1 MKGCEDCSATIHT
14 GLGKELSGPDLEE
27 FLAHLTGCETCR
39 AEFEAEE
46 RLSSLLQR
54 SRPLYTAPDAL
65 RARIMQAAE
74 SLHAPVSLRKRL
86 MSVFSRPRNSAPRR
100 PSNRPALVAA
110 AILVA
115 TAGSLVVPGIVR
127 QSSAN
132 SYIEA
137 AIAAHRGLVDGS
149 LPLEVQSGSPSEV
162 TAWFAGRVPFN
173 FRLPSSHEQPEADQ
187 VYRLI
192 GGRLVNYKGG
202 YVALVAYQMQQQKI
216 SLLVSSSSSAVA
228 AGGEE
233 IRSSGILFHYSREEN
248 LNVITWSNHGL
259 TYALVSSLP
268 GSGQQSC
275 LVCHQNLAD
284 RAQSSA
290 HWVQQAS
297 VPMRM
302 PAFPN

>member
-1 MKGCEDCSATIHT
+1 MKGCEDYSATIHI
-14 GLGKELSGPDLEE
+14 GHDKELSGPDLED

-39 AEFEAEE
+39 TELEAEE
-46 RLSSLLQR
+46 SLSSLLQR

-65 RARIMQAAE
+65 RARIIQAAE
-74 SLHAPVSLRKRL
+74 SLHAHVPLRER
-86 MSVFSRPRNSAPRR
+86 MARAFSRLPRR
-100 PSNRPALVAA
+100 TLNRPAFVA

-127 QSSAN
+127 QSNAN
-132 SYIEA
+132 SYIES

-162 TAWFAGRVPFN
+162 TAWFAGKVPFN
-173 FRLPSSHEQPEADQ
+173 FRLPSSHEQPGVEQ

-192 GGRLVNYKGG
+192 GGRLVNYKDG
-202 YVALVAYQMQQQKI
+202 YVALVAYQMGQQKI
-216 SLLVSSSSSAVA
+216 SLLVSSSSSAA
-228 AGGEE
+228 SAGGEE
-233 IRSSGILFHYSREEN
+233 IRSGGILFHYSKEEN
-248 LNVITWSNHGL
+248 LNVVTWSNHGL

-268 GSGQQSC
+268 GSGRQSC

-290 HWVQQAS
+290 HWVQQVS
-297 VPMRM
+297 VPMRI